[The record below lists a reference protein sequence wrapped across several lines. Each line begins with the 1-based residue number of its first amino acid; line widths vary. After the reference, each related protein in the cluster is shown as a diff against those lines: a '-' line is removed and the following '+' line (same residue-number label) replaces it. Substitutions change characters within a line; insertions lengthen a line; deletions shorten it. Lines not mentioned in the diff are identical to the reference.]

1 MYDELNDYSIPGLP
15 LLFLDQTAT
24 EILECFA
31 QQIIEG
37 IYYGGTYSDY

>member
-1 MYDELNDYSIPGLP
+1 MYDELNDYSTPCLP
-15 LLFLDQTAT
+15 PLFLDQTVT

-31 QQIIEG
+31 QQIEG